1 MKKIL
6 CIGEALI
13 DFIATESG
21 FEVKDV
27 ASFMPKVGGAPLNVC
42 GAAAKLG
49 NPAGM
54 ITMLGYDQ
62 FGDKIIEYLK
72 ENNISTEYLY
82 RTTEA
87 STSLAFVSKLSNG
100 DSNYT
105 FFRNPGADM
114 LLEPDKIKKL
124 WFRNTYALH
133 FCSVDLG
140 NFPMRESHLKAIEY
154 AKEQDSVISFDPNI
168 RKALWKSETSLK
180 NAIKEFIPLCNIL
193 KISSDELEFITGKNN
208 IHDALPDLFLGTVEL
223 VIYTKGKDGAEA
235 FTRRASASVSG
246 IKVSNVIDTT
256 GAGDGFIGAF
266 LTELNKRKIERRAL
280 KDLNEETLHELLD
293 YSNRFSAKSITR
305 HGAIASYP
313 TESEM
318 VDA

>member
-1 MKKIL
+1 
-6 CIGEALI
+6 
-13 DFIATESG
+13 
-21 FEVKDV
+21 
-27 ASFMPKVGGAPLNVC
+27 
-42 GAAAKLG
+42 
-49 NPAGM
+49 
-54 ITMLGYDQ
+54 
-62 FGDKIIEYLK
+62 
-72 ENNISTEYLY
+72 
-82 RTTEA
+82 
-87 STSLAFVSKLSNG
+87 
-100 DSNYT
+100 
-105 FFRNPGADM
+105 
-114 LLEPDKIKKL
+114 
-124 WFRNTYALH
+124 
-133 FCSVDLG
+133 
-140 NFPMRESHLKAIEY
+140 MRESHLKAIEY

-235 FTRRASASVSG
+235 FTKRASASVDG

-318 VDA
+318 V

>member
-105 FFRNPGADM
+105 FFRNPLKYGFSKELGINLFVVNFIFITPKNYRNSLFQINFSYM
-114 LLEPDKIKKL
+114 KKARRFL
-124 WFRNTYALH
+124 PYEFFLINLPNTIRFH
-133 FCSVDLG
+133 F
-140 NFPMRESHLKAIEY
+140 SHL
-154 AKEQDSVISFDPNI
+154 F
-168 RKALWKSETSLK
+168 
-180 NAIKEFIPLCNIL
+180 
-193 KISSDELEFITGKNN
+193 
-208 IHDALPDLFLGTVEL
+208 
-223 VIYTKGKDGAEA
+223 
-235 FTRRASASVSG
+235 
-246 IKVSNVIDTT
+246 
-256 GAGDGFIGAF
+256 
-266 LTELNKRKIERRAL
+266 
-280 KDLNEETLHELLD
+280 
-293 YSNRFSAKSITR
+293 
-305 HGAIASYP
+305 
-313 TESEM
+313 
-318 VDA
+318 